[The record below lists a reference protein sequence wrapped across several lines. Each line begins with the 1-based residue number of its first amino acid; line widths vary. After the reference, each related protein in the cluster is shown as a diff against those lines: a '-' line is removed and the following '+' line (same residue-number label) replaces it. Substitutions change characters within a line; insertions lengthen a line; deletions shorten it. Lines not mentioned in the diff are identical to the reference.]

1 MAAASERKTPLIN
14 EYLVTNFSN
23 PSLPRGAL
31 MDTARISQA
40 SQQEIA
46 KKYAHSSEKRKR
58 ETGQLDNL
66 NEYRTAI
73 CRVHKDVTGRK
84 FNRGKHYSCVNIH
97 ISPCSCHH
105 LLLGNSHVS
114 SQALLYYIHF
124 ESLQKMNVCGEAK
137 FIQSIKR

>member
-46 KKYAHSSEKRKR
+46 KK
-58 ETGQLDNL
+58 
-66 NEYRTAI
+66 I
-73 CRVHKDVTGRK
+73 C
-84 FNRGKHYSCVNIH
+84 
-97 ISPCSCHH
+97 P
-105 LLLGNSHVS
+105 
-114 SQALLYYIHF
+114 
-124 ESLQKMNVCGEAK
+124 LQ
-137 FIQSIKR
+137 